1 MSKSYFQK
9 MEEVFLK
16 KIGGQTI
23 NDYLE
28 KLSSVEIEEMR
39 DEISDWGIAEIN
51 QTTTLI
57 KKFLKVDVDINFA
70 KDLLKSNIELACEE
84 YLGSINDTYGRELLL
99 DTLVQYI
106 GVRDYWPKYS
116 EKDIDI
122 KDFKE
127 NKVVPKIHYKMNE
140 KKEKLVKTKAPR
152 LI

>member
-1 MSKSYFQK
+1 M
-9 MEEVFLK
+9 
-16 KIGGQTI
+16 
-23 NDYLE
+23 
-28 KLSSVEIEEMR
+28 
-39 DEISDWGIAEIN
+39 
-51 QTTTLI
+51 
-57 KKFLKVDVDINFA
+57 
-70 KDLLKSNIELACEE
+70 
-84 YLGSINDTYGRELLL
+84 LL

-106 GVRDYWPKYS
+106 GVRDCWPKYS